1 MSNAFFSFDNV
12 IVNMQE
18 GCVIAIEIEDND
30 QQKSLWKRRI
40 IKGLTVC
47 FKKTCKMLLIREV
60 WKGENLS
67 GFSAISF
74 FISEIRT
81 SIKAIKYGFSE

>member
-1 MSNAFFSFDNV
+1 
-12 IVNMQE
+12 
-18 GCVIAIEIEDND
+18 
-30 QQKSLWKRRI
+30 
-40 IKGLTVC
+40 
-47 FKKTCKMLLIREV
+47 MLLIREV